1 MILSFTELLA
11 NIDSNA
17 GNPFNRFDQHEYS
30 ALRLIPRGFFV
41 LNTTESLLSCPA

>member
-1 MILSFTELLA
+1 MLRSAEFSASI
-11 NIDSNA
+11 NSNA
-17 GNPFNRFDQHEYS
+17 GNPFIRSDQQEILK